1 MKDVKHVNRYMY
13 KCTFNAE
20 WHCKKDKVTQLPD
33 QVDYIKLVLRLSQ
46 MCKFKKVYG
55 IC

>member
-20 WHCKKDKVTQLPD
+20 KKRKKGKVTQLHD
-33 QVDYIKLVLRLSQ
+33 QVDYIKLVPCLS
-46 MCKFKKVYG
+46 
-55 IC
+55 